1 LTSGSMATRATAVAR
16 RVGMAEEEIQAIA
29 FVASIH
35 DVGMAHIGPPVLHE
49 PGKLD
54 PEAWAKVAQHPART
68 VEILKP
74 IEFEER
80 VTECILAHHERMD
93 GRGYPRGLSGENIP
107 LGARIIAVVDA
118 YESMTSGRP
127 YRQAMPQAD
136 ALREIKRC
144 SGSQFDPK
152 IVEAFCQVLAAE
164 EATKLVR
171 APEAA

>member
-1 LTSGSMATRATAVAR
+1 
-16 RVGMAEEEIQAIA
+16 
-29 FVASIH
+29 
-35 DVGMAHIGPPVLHE
+35 
-49 PGKLD
+49 
-54 PEAWAKVAQHPART
+54 QHPART

-80 VTECILAHHERMD
+80 VTECILAHHERID
-93 GRGYPRGLSGENIP
+93 GRGYPRGLSGEDIP

-152 IVEAFCQVLAAE
+152 VVEAFCQVLAAE
-164 EATKLVR
+164 ESTKLVR